1 MIVPTQQPEVDPK
14 RMSIIGHSEGTIIV
28 ARVALDNPTKV
39 KNMVL
44 MSAAAQLS
52 SLRELA
58 LAHYC
63 VWKCTSTLIKCFS
76 SQRDFLKEIA
86 FFH

>member
-52 SLRELA
+52 SLRELV
-58 LAHYC
+58 LAQYC
-63 VWKCTSTLIKCFS
+63 VWKSSSTLIK
-76 SQRDFLKEIA
+76 
-86 FFH
+86 